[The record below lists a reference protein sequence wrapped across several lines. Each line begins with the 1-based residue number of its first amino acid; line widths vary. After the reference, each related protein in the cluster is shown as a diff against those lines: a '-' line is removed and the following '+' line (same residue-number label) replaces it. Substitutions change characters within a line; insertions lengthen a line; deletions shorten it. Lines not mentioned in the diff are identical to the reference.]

1 MPLTDKGRKIMSSM
15 MDTYKSPEKAKSVFH
30 ASKNAGK
37 ISGVDRGRHRKR
49 ASRGGRATA
58 RRGR

>member
-1 MPLTDKGRKIMSSM
+1 MGAMKDHYGSEKGER
-15 MDTYKSPEKAKSVFH
+15 VFH

-37 ISGVDRGRHRKR
+37 ISGVDRGKSRKK

>member
-1 MPLTDKGRKIMSSM
+1 MPFTPKGQKIMGAMKDHYGS
-15 MDTYKSPEKAKSVFH
+15 EKGERVFH

-37 ISGVDRGRHRKR
+37 ISGVDRGKSRKK

>member
-1 MPLTDKGRKIMSSM
+1 MGAMKDTYGSDKGER
-15 MDTYKSPEKAKSVFH
+15 VFY

-37 ISGVDRGRHRKR
+37 ISGVDRGKARKKS
-49 ASRGGRATA
+49 SRGGRATA